1 MGPGFAS
8 YGGAKWAGPWA
19 SAFEGIR
26 RGETAVVTGSLR
38 DVLGREPEP
47 VEVTLRRMGEQARAE

>member
-26 RGETAVVTGSLR
+26 RGE
-38 DVLGREPEP
+38 P